1 MKASTTTTT
10 RRLSTS
16 TVVPSTTQECLL
28 PSEDRVK
35 GLLPRVLSRLD
46 MLTLFI
52 AIVVWVPNPSAIQV
66 YLGVGAAIYYFW
78 ILGLVTFLVPGAV
91 VTAQLNHLMPADG
104 GIYVWTHRVLGP
116 IWGFVAGFCSWF
128 PGTLS
133 MLAGCNFI
141 VTLLRGIY
149 AQLWNREPDWLT
161 LPWQQG
167 IMVLGIFLFTGW
179 VATLALPLVMK
190 VAKGIIALYAG
201 AILIVGFTGVIWIC
215 SGHAPQSPL
224 NFGPIRWDSQ
234 SFALYGAI
242 VLPLLGIN
250 VPLNMSA
257 ETRQA
262 DAARLFL
269 RWGPFLGVAAYI
281 LGTFG
286 VITVLPSR
294 ETMLI
299 PYSHLI
305 AISMVF
311 GSSIAALTGVLF
323 ASFFV
328 VVIILYQVVF
338 ARILFVAALDSR
350 LPAVLATTNRY
361 AAPSRAIMVQVIIAL
376 TFTLFTY
383 FIGPSIFQQQESS
396 FFSIM
401 YNLMP
406 AVNTVIWCISTGILF
421 LDLFILLN
429 RYHNASGVSNEQLI
443 APRWVLYLCCLV
455 GEAASMLGIW
465 TTIKAS
471 WDHSLLSDTQWGI
484 TVGVLVFV
492 LLFIGLISSAYPRL
506 LGALEAQTAC
516 ARENAR
522 LFENEVKRSKEQ
534 LETIFQ
540 NIVDGILVQDANM
553 TIIFANKVAALLC
566 GFPSVEALLHA
577 SAQCTDWVSCK
588 FITEDEQGAP
598 FPVEQF
604 PGRRALR
611 EKKNI
616 EEIVRYRDRGTG
628 QTGWLSIKAQAILND
643 DGDAQLVVSVLTD
656 ITERQELERR
666 KNLFISMAS
675 HELKTPLTSLKGF
688 TYGLQ
693 RRLTKLED
701 VQGLYYLNKMNAQLD
716 RLTKLVSDLLDI
728 SKMQTGQLVYR
739 AETFDVERLIRE
751 TVENVQE
758 ITPSHRIV
766 IEGSVGAQVTGDKER
781 LEQVL
786 VNLLNNATK
795 YSPHA
800 DRVLVHLSQ
809 DQGNLIVSV
818 KDFGIGIEE
827 IHHQKIFERFYQIA
841 DREEKTYPGLGIG
854 LYLSHEIIKRHHGRI
869 WVESKKGEG
878 STFSFTLPL
887 CQKE

>member
-1 MKASTTTTT
+1 MKVSSTM
-10 RRLSTS
+10 RGLST
-16 TVVPSTTQECLL
+16 PIMAQSTTQEPLL
-28 PSEDRVK
+28 PSEQQVK
-35 GLLPRVLSRLD
+35 GLLPCVLSRLD
-46 MLTLFI
+46 MLALFI
-52 AIVVWVPNPSAIQV
+52 AIVVWIPSPAAIQV
-66 YLGVGAAIYYFW
+66 SLGVGPVIYCFW

-91 VTAQLNHLMPADG
+91 VTAQLNRLMPAEG
-104 GIYVWTHRVLGP
+104 AIYVWTHRVLGP
-116 IWGFVAGFCSWF
+116 IWGFVAGFCAWL
-128 PGTLS
+128 PGILV
-133 MLAGCNFI
+133 MHLGCNFI
-141 VTLLRGIY
+141 VTLVRGIY
-149 AQLWNREPDWLT
+149 AQLWKREPDWLT

-167 IMVLGIFLFTGW
+167 IIVLGIFLFTGW
-179 VATLALPLVMK
+179 VATLSLPLVMK

-201 AILIVGFTGVIWIC
+201 AILIVGFAGVIWIC
-215 SGHAPQSPL
+215 RGHAPQIPL
-224 NFGPIRWDSQ
+224 TFGQIRWDSE

-242 VLPLLGIN
+242 VLPLLGIE

-269 RWGPFLGVAAYI
+269 RWGPFLAVAAYM

-286 VITVLPSR
+286 VMTVVSSR
-294 ETMLI
+294 QIMVI
-299 PYSHLI
+299 PYSPLI
-305 AISMVF
+305 AITMVF
-311 GSSIAALTGVLF
+311 GSSIATLIGVLF
-323 ASFFV
+323 VSFFV
-328 VVIILYQVVF
+328 VAMILYQVVF

-350 LPAVLATTNRY
+350 LPTVLATTNRY
-361 AAPSRAIMVQVIIAL
+361 AAPSRAITVQAIIIL
-376 TFTLFTY
+376 TLTLFTY
-383 FIGPSIFQQQESS
+383 FIGPFLFRQGEAL
-396 FFSIM
+396 FFSVI
-401 YNLMP
+401 YNLVP
-406 AVNTVIWCISTGILF
+406 AATTVIWCISMDMLF
-421 LDLFILLN
+421 LDLFILLK
-429 RYHNASGVSNEQLI
+429 RRHNASGVSNEQLI

-455 GEAASMLGIW
+455 GGVASLLGIW
-465 TTIKAS
+465 TTIRVS
-471 WDHSLLSDTQWGI
+471 WDHYLLSDTQWGI
-484 TVGVLVFV
+484 TVGFLVFAF
-492 LLFIGLISSAYPRL
+492 LFVGLICSAYPRL
-506 LGALEAQTAC
+506 LGALEEQTAR

-540 NIVDGILVQDANM
+540 NVVDGILVQDANM

-577 SAQCTDWVSCK
+577 SAQCTDWVSRK

-616 EEIVRYRDRGTG
+616 EEIVCYRDRETG

-643 DGDAQLVVSVLTD
+643 DGDAQLAVIVLTD

-739 AETFDVERLIRE
+739 TETFDVERLIRE